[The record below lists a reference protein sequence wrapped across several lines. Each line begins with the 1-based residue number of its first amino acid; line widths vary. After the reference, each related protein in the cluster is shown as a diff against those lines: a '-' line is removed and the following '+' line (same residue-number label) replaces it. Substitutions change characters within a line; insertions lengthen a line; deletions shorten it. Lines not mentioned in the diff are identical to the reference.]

1 MADVPQRLAPLYGAL
16 APDPDAEYG
25 AMPWS
30 PWAVNRPGSAA
41 WVQEGANPRFAM
53 PGMVREG
60 LKGILDL
67 AAGTETGEVTPEAV
81 QSLVFGGLGAG
92 ASMAPR
98 GALASGAA
106 RPIRAYHG
114 SPHDF
119 ERFDASKIGTGEGMQ
134 SFGHGLYFAENPA
147 VARDYRETLS
157 RSGREWGE
165 RALARENGDV
175 DAAIAAIQ
183 AKIDRYRAGGG
194 ENYAKSQEDILR
206 ALQQYKKA
214 GVFSGGHTYEVNLHT
229 DPSRMIN
236 YDAPLAAQPRPV
248 LDVARELK
256 ADLPRVYESDIRNEL
271 ARLAGE
277 TPNKP
282 PIVHNMPAPTNGREL
297 YDNFHRM
304 LGAHGATSEA
314 DAARMLAERGI
325 TGVRYLDGGSR
336 AAGEGSRNYVMF
348 PGTENLIEVLRKY
361 GLAAPAPVAVPGA
374 LAPAGGQPAFRQM
387 LNDDRVY

>member
-16 APDPDAEYG
+16 APNPDAEYG

-119 ERFDASKIGTGEGMQ
+119 ERFDASKIGTGEGVQ
-134 SFGHGLYFAENPA
+134 SFGHGLYFADNPA
-147 VARDYRETLS
+147 VAEEYRRMLS
-157 RSGREWGE
+157 RG
-165 RALARENGDV
+165 
-175 DAAIAAIQ
+175 Q
-183 AKIDRYRAGGG
+183 P
-194 ENYAKSQEDILR
+194 
-206 ALQQYKKA
+206 
-214 GVFSGGHTYEVNLHT
+214 GHAYEVNLHT

-374 LAPAGGQPAFRQM
+374 LAPAGGQPAFRQI